1 MTRPPSR
8 GPASAGRGEA
18 ENGRVPAAVVRSV
31 TVVDE
36 GLRAELLACWVD
48 VTNAGGAVG
57 FVPPVTGEDVVPLL
71 DKLLEGV
78 HSGRDVLAQL
88 VVDGRTAGFASVV
101 GSLSPL
107 RRHWGT
113 VLRVQVHPSRQGQG
127 LGRVL
132 MEGVHRIARERGW
145 EFLHLTAR
153 GGTGV
158 DEFYKGL
165 GYREVGR
172 LPGAIRVAPGDDRDE
187 IVMACPL

>member
-1 MTRPPSR
+1 MV
-8 GPASAGRGEA
+8 A
-18 ENGRVPAAVVRSV
+18 EVRAVSD
-31 TVVDE
+31 VDDD
-36 GLRAELLACWVD
+36 LRQDLLRCWID

-57 FVPPVTGEDVVPLL
+57 FVPPVTGDDVVPLL
-71 DKLLEGV
+71 DRLLDGV
-78 HSGRDVLAQL
+78 RSGRDVLAL
-88 VVDGRTAGFASVV
+88 LTVDGATAGFASVV

-132 MEGVHRIARERGW
+132 MAGVHEIARGRGW

-153 GGTGV
+153 GGTGI
-158 DEFYKGL
+158 DDFYRNL
-165 GYREVGR
+165 GYTEVGR

-187 IVMACPL
+187 IILACRL

>member
-1 MTRPPSR
+1 
-8 GPASAGRGEA
+8 
-18 ENGRVPAAVVRSV
+18 VPDAVVRSV
-31 TVVDE
+31 TTVDDR
-36 GLRAELLACWVD
+36 LRADLLACWTD

-57 FVPPVTGEDVVPLL
+57 FVPPVTPDDVVPLL
-71 DKLLEGV
+71 DKLVEGV
-78 HSGRDVLAQL
+78 HSGRDVLAL
-88 VVDGRTAGFASVV
+88 LTVGGETAGFAGIV

-113 VLRVQVHPSRQGQG
+113 VLRVQVHPSHQGEG

-132 MEGVHRIARERGW
+132 MDGVHEIARARGW

-158 DEFYKGL
+158 DGFYRRL

-172 LPGAIRVAPGDDRDE
+172 LPGAIRVAAGDDRDE
-187 IVMACPL
+187 ISLCRPL

>member
-1 MTRPPSR
+1 MTRPPAT
-8 GPASAGRGEA
+8 GPASARRRGA
-18 ENGRVPAAVVRSV
+18 ENDRVSVAVVRSV
-31 TVVDE
+31 TSVDDP
-36 GLRAELLACWVD
+36 LRAELLRCWTD

-57 FVPPVTGEDVVPLL
+57 FVPPVTEDDVAPLL

-78 HSGRDVLAQL
+78 HSGRDVLALL
-88 VVDGRTAGFASVV
+88 VVGGETAGFASVV

-132 MEGVHRIARERGW
+132 MDGVHRIARERGW

-158 DEFYKGL
+158 DAFYRGL
-165 GYREVGR
+165 GYQEVGR